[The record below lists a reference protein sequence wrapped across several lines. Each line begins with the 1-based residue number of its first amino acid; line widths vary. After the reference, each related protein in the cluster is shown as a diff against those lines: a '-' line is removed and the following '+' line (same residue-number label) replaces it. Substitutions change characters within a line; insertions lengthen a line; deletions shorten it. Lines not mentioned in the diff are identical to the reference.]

1 MYIINLIPLH
11 VLVLMLLGRCD
22 LKVYVAY
29 TTFIALGFILSMQV
43 INCIAL
49 FYSHVKIYLDPLCRV
64 PACTNV

>member
-1 MYIINLIPLH
+1 MQVSAWGGYVYIINLIPLH

-43 INCIAL
+43 L
-49 FYSHVKIYLDPLCRV
+49 FC
-64 PACTNV
+64 